1 MPLLC
6 RHYREDQG
14 SFMTGWHFHLRGGD
28 DLQAPL
34 AESGLGG
41 FHAALTDPLVQGRL
55 PPGPL
60 PDYIAGRADY
70 MAGAYG
76 QDRDAIYDRLV
87 AEYLQLDRIDG
98 PVRALFWA
106 EADLYDQLLLRV
118 LERLGE
124 KAVGRLWVV
133 QGPLNPGF
141 TVRSPAALAAMAEAA
156 RPATAAMVIMARD
169 AWAAMVT
176 ESADRL
182 ALLAQIEMPDWPE
195 LAPVLAR
202 RLRDLPW
209 RDSGLTLTE
218 RLALVAVLNGAATA
232 PEVFMSV
239 SAAEPAPFLTE
250 PMIRPVLA
258 RLVIDGLIWRQAE
271 RFTLTELGRRVVS
284 GSAKCS
290 PAAAAWLWDD
300 AAGRPVPAHEPAGK
314 SADAPTRFGQAQ
326 GMVTLPP
333 TIAPSGQVAA
343 TPP

>member
-1 MPLLC
+1 
-6 RHYREDQG
+6 
-14 SFMTGWHFHLRGGD
+14 MTGWHFHLRGGD
-28 DLQAPL
+28 DLRPLL

-41 FHAALTDPLVQGRL
+41 LHAVLTDPLVQGRL

-60 PDYIAGRADY
+60 PDYLAGRAEY

-76 QDRDAIYDRLV
+76 EDRDAIYDRLV

-98 PVRALFWA
+98 PVKALFWA
-106 EADLYDQLLLRV
+106 EAGLGDQLLLLRV

-133 QGPLNPGF
+133 QGPLSPGF

-156 RPATAAMVIMARD
+156 RPVTAAMVIMARD

-176 ESADRL
+176 DGADRL
-182 ALLAQIEMPDWPE
+182 SLLAQVEMSDWPE
-195 LAPVLAR
+195 LGPALAR

-209 RDSGLTLTE
+209 RDSGLGLTE
-218 RLALVAVLNGAATA
+218 RLALVAVLNGAATP

-239 SAAEPAPFLTE
+239 SAAEPAPFLRDQ
-250 PMIRPVLA
+250 MIRPVLA
-258 RLVIDGLIWRQAE
+258 RLVIDGLVWRQGD
-271 RFTLTELGRRVVS
+271 RFTLTELGRRIVS
-284 GSAKCS
+284 GSARCS
-290 PAAAAWLWDD
+290 PPAATWLWDD
-300 AAGRPVPAHEPAGK
+300 AAGRPVPARDPQ
-314 SADAPTRFGQAQ
+314 FGAASTAARVAQAK

-333 TIAPSGQVAA
+333 TIAPAGQVAA